1 MREPEGVMSEASRR
15 VSILINVELDH
26 KVSQDEADEIANR
39 LEAIPQDELWAT
51 LLDDAGVDANVIS
64 VDAEVV
70 DLDEFDGGDDED
82 DPDVEDETD
91 PSRDA
96 SD

>member
-1 MREPEGVMSEASRR
+1 MSEASRR
-15 VSILINVELDH
+15 VSILINMELDH

-51 LLDDAGVDANVIS
+51 LLEDAGINANVIS

-70 DLDEFDGGDDED
+70 DLDEFDGGDDDDDEVDED
-82 DPDVEDETD
+82 DPD
-91 PSRDA
+91 PPRD

>member
-1 MREPEGVMSEASRR
+1 MSDASRR
-15 VSILINVELDH
+15 VSILINMELDH

-51 LLDDAGVDANVIS
+51 LLEDAGVKANVIS

-70 DLDEFDGGDDED
+70 DLDEFDGSDDDD
-82 DPDVEDETD
+82 DPDEEDAD
-91 PSRDA
+91 PSRDN
-96 SD
+96 D

>member
-1 MREPEGVMSEASRR
+1 MSEASRR
-15 VSILINVELDH
+15 VSILINMELDH

-51 LLDDAGVDANVIS
+51 LLEDAGVNANVIS

-70 DLDEFDGGDDED
+70 DLDEFEGGDDDE
-82 DPDVEDETD
+82 DPDEEDLD
-91 PSRDA
+91 PPREPN
-96 SD
+96 

>member
-1 MREPEGVMSEASRR
+1 MSEASRR
-15 VSILINVELDH
+15 VSILINMELDH

-70 DLDEFDGGDDED
+70 DLDEFEGSDDED
-82 DPDVEDETD
+82 DLDEDDTD
-91 PSRDA
+91 PPRDA
-96 SD
+96 ND

>member
-1 MREPEGVMSEASRR
+1 MSEASRR
-15 VSILINVELDH
+15 VSILINMELDH

-70 DLDEFDGGDDED
+70 DLDEFEGSDDED
-82 DPDVEDETD
+82 DLDEDDAD
-91 PSRDA
+91 PPRDA
-96 SD
+96 ND

>member
-1 MREPEGVMSEASRR
+1 MSEASRR
-15 VSILINVELDH
+15 VSILINMELDQ

-51 LLDDAGVDANVIS
+51 LLEDAGVNANVIS

-70 DLDEFDGGDDED
+70 DLDEFEGGDDDELD
-82 DPDVEDETD
+82 DDEDEADPPPETD
-91 PSRDA
+91 
-96 SD
+96 

>member
-1 MREPEGVMSEASRR
+1 MSEASRR
-15 VSILINVELDH
+15 VSILINMELDT

-51 LLDDAGVDANVIS
+51 LLEDAGVNANVIS

-70 DLDEFDGGDDED
+70 DLEEFDGADDDDDQDDED
-82 DPDVEDETD
+82 ADPSPDPEDE
-91 PSRDA
+91 
-96 SD
+96 

>member
-1 MREPEGVMSEASRR
+1 MSEASRR
-15 VSILINVELDH
+15 VSILINMELDH

-70 DLDEFDGGDDED
+70 DLDEFEGSDDED
-82 DPDVEDETD
+82 DLDEDDSD
-91 PSRDA
+91 PPRDA
-96 SD
+96 ND

>member
-1 MREPEGVMSEASRR
+1 MSEASRR
-15 VSILINVELDH
+15 VSILINMELDQ

-51 LLDDAGVDANVIS
+51 LLEDAGVNANVIS

-70 DLDEFDGGDDED
+70 DLDEFEGSDDDKLDDDED
-82 DPDVEDETD
+82 DADPSPETD
-91 PSRDA
+91 
-96 SD
+96 